1 MNRKPKLTRFIKA
14 MENLKSILKEEKTPT
29 VRDAAI
35 KRYELCYELAW
46 KSIQEALKTQGLEVC
61 KSPKACF
68 KQAFEQGWITDEETF
83 SEIVQKRN
91 LTTYTSWD
99 ADSISVMRSVI
110 MDPWLTESRDGKPF
124 IIDVVAELGAIVQDV
139 LQEEMS

>member
-1 MNRKPKLTRFIKA
+1 MNRKPKLTSFIKA

-91 LTTYTSWD
+91 LTTYTYND
-99 ADSISVMRSVI
+99 DLADEIYNK
-110 MDPWLTESRDGKPF
+110 LGTYAALF
-124 IIDVVAELGAIVQDV
+124 ELLLVKLQV
-139 LQEEMS
+139 LET